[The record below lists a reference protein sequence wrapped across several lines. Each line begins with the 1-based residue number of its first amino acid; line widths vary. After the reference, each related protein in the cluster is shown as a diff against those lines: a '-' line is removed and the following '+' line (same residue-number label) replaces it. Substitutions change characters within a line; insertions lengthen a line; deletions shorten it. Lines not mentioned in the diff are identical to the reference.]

1 MLKFCYES
9 FLIIALK
16 GWLEQMVMEI
26 TRRISFILFTI
37 CLCLLGTSGS
47 MKASGD
53 WHKSD
58 CYLKLENRD
67 SQYTRCNSAI
77 IAPGNDTRVNLILL
91 SQNEMVK
98 APLSLK
104 GQSIAKDFGNRF
116 LNNNYF
122 SSETFFIFMGEK
134 DSTRGYQN
142 WRYTVAHC
150 AGLTGGD
157 TDFYKALDANKDVSN
172 EDKTELIYARRELH
186 KICDGKR
193 VDDIQWPIDIS
204 NSSGLSFLTYLQ
216 ASAHFYSENW
226 DQADKSFK
234 EINNAS
240 DPWIR
245 EVTSYMIGRNKL
257 KKTWDLA
264 LDKWGNFKGLR
275 FVEKEPLS
283 EANQAFMSYLL
294 RYPNGQY
301 NSSAQGLLRRLI
313 WLSGD
318 EEGLAREYIRQ
329 LKSDKF
335 PSANKVTLIKEIDQK
350 LLPLRKP
357 LSVIS
362 PVLLATDDLARMRSY
377 RTIGYTSLSKAELSE
392 QKEHFKDHMELYTFL
407 QATFAFYIERDAQKV
422 LSLIPDAASQENFLP
437 LEFSRQALR
446 GMALN
451 ILSDP
456 SEEDFWKKMLGGTN
470 SFYQRP
476 VVELALA
483 QYYEKNAQLFKVFMK
498 GSMINDSYIRKILLS
513 KVASKKM
520 LREQVKNIERPK
532 HERDLALFVLL
543 DKELSR
549 GHYLDFVKDVEQVT
563 TNSSTDGYLWRLY
576 SKYEIPVGKFNKGKW
591 SDNFECPKIRAT
603 ALTLAYEPNNV
614 KALLCLGDFYRLNG
628 FDGHHSTSAPGPGGV
643 DRFPGRAI
651 LRGSIYSNIIEG
663 SLAKD
668 EEMAYALYRAVLCY
682 APVGNNSC
690 GGSVPVTTRKAWFKL
705 LKGKYGSSKWAK
717 GLKYYW

>member
-1 MLKFCYES
+1 M
-9 FLIIALK
+9 I
-16 GWLEQMVMEI
+16 MEI
-26 TRRISFILFTI
+26 TRRVSFILFTI
-37 CLCLLGTSGS
+37 GVCLGGTSGS
-47 MKASGD
+47 IKASSD

-67 SQYTRCNSAI
+67 STATRCNSAI

-91 SQNEMVK
+91 SQNEMGK

-150 AGLTGGD
+150 VGLTGGD

-226 DQADKSFK
+226 DQADKSYK
-234 EINNAS
+234 EIKNAS

-257 KKTWDLA
+257 KETWNLA
-264 LDKWGNFKGLR
+264 LGKWGNFKGQT
-275 FVEKEPLS
+275 FIKKEPLL
-283 EANQAFMSYLL
+283 EANQAFNSYLS

-301 NSSAQGLLRRLI
+301 ASSAQGLLRRLI

-318 EEGLAREYIRQ
+318 KEGLAREYIR
-329 LKSDKF
+329 LLNTDEF
-335 PSANKVTLIKEIDQK
+335 PSATKVTLVKEIDQK
-350 LLPLRKP
+350 LLPLPKS
-357 LSVIS
+357 LSKIN
-362 PVLLATDDLARMRSY
+362 PVLLATNDLARMRSY
-377 RTIGYTSLSKAELSE
+377 RTSGYTSLSKAELIA
-392 QKEHFKDHMELYTFL
+392 QKAHFKNHMELYTFL
-407 QATFAFYIERDAQKV
+407 QATFAFYIDEDAQKV
-422 LSLIPDAASQENFLP
+422 LNLIPDAASQDNFSP

-456 SEEDFWKKMLGGTN
+456 SEEEFWKEMLGGAN

-483 QYYEKNAQLFKVFMK
+483 QYYEKTAQLFKVFMK
-498 GSMINDSYIRKILLS
+498 GSMINDSYIRKILLF

-520 LREQVKNIERPK
+520 LREQLKNIERPK

-549 GHYLDFVKDVEQVT
+549 GHYLDFVEDVKQVA
-563 TNSSTDGYLWRLY
+563 TNSRTDGYLWRLY
-576 SKYEIPVGKFNKGKW
+576 SQYEIPVGKFNKGKW
-591 SDNFECPKIRAT
+591 SDSYGCPKIKTT

-628 FDGHHSTSAPGPGGV
+628 FDGYHSSSAPGPGGV
-643 DRFPGRAI
+643 DRFPGNSI
-651 LRGSIYSNIIEG
+651 SRGSIYWDIIEG
-663 SLAKD
+663 SLATD
-668 EEMAYALYRAVLCY
+668 EEMAYALYRAIYCY

-690 GGSVPVTTRKAWFKL
+690 GGDVSVITRKAWFEL

-717 GLKYYW
+717 KLNYYW

>member
-1 MLKFCYES
+1 
-9 FLIIALK
+9 
-16 GWLEQMVMEI
+16 MVIEI
-26 TRRISFILFTI
+26 TRRVSFILFTI
-37 CLCLLGTSGS
+37 CLGLLGTSGS
-47 MKASGD
+47 TEAGGD

-67 SQYTRCNSAI
+67 SEYTRCNSAI

-91 SQNEMVK
+91 SQNEMGK

-134 DSTRGYQN
+134 NSTKGYQN

-157 TDFYKALDANKDVSN
+157 TDFYKALDANKDVFK
-172 EDKTELIYARRELH
+172 EDKTKLIYARRELH
-186 KICDGKR
+186 KICDGKQ
-193 VDDIQWPIDIS
+193 VDDIQWPINIS

-234 EINNAS
+234 KINNAS

-257 KKTWDLA
+257 KKTLNSA
-264 LDKWGNFKGLR
+264 LDKWGNFKGLG
-275 FVEKEPLS
+275 FIKQEPLL
-283 EANQAFMSYLL
+283 ETNQAFISYLS

-301 NSSAQGLLRRLI
+301 MSSARGLLRRLI

-318 EEGLAREYIRQ
+318 EEGLAKEYIR
-329 LKSDKF
+329 LLNSDKF
-335 PSANKVTLIKEIDQK
+335 PSAKKVNLVKEIDQK
-350 LLPLRKP
+350 LLPLRDP
-357 LSVIS
+357 LSKID
-362 PVLLATDDLARMRSY
+362 PVLLATNNLARMRSN
-377 RTIGYTSLSKAELSE
+377 RPTGYTSLSKTELMK
-392 QKEHFKDHMELYTFL
+392 QKEHFKDHMKLFTFL
-407 QATFAFYIERDAQKV
+407 QATFAFYIDEDAQKV
-422 LSLIPDAASQENFLP
+422 LSLIPDTSSQDNFSP

-456 SEEDFWKKMLGGTN
+456 GEEDFWKEMLGGAN

-483 QYYEKNAQLFKVFMK
+483 QYYEKNAQLSKIFMK
-498 GSMINDSYIRKILLS
+498 GSVINDSYIRKILLF

-520 LREQVKNIERPK
+520 LREQLKNIERPK

-549 GHYLDFVKDVEQVT
+549 GHYLDFVEDVKQVA
-563 TNSSTDGYLWRLY
+563 TNSSIDGYLWRVY
-576 SKYEIPVGKFNKGKW
+576 SQYEIPVGKFNKGKW
-591 SDNFECPKIRAT
+591 SDGYECPNIRTT
-603 ALTLAYEPNNV
+603 ALNLAYGPNNI
-614 KALLCLGDFYRLNG
+614 KALLCLADFYRLNG
-628 FDGHHSTSAPGPGGV
+628 FDGYHNASAPGPGGV
-643 DRFPGRAI
+643 DRFPGKAI
-651 LRGSIYSNIIEG
+651 SRGSIYSNIIEG

-668 EEMAYALYRAVLCY
+668 EDMAYALYRAINCY

-690 GGSVPVTTRKAWFKL
+690 GGSVSVTTRKAWFEL
-705 LKGKYGSSKWAK
+705 LKGKYGNSKWAK
-717 GLKYYW
+717 RLKYYW

>member
-1 MLKFCYES
+1 M
-9 FLIIALK
+9 I
-16 GWLEQMVMEI
+16 MEV
-26 TRRISFILFTI
+26 TRRVSFILFTI
-37 CLCLLGTSGS
+37 CLCLLGTLGS
-47 MKASGD
+47 IKASGD

-58 CYLKLENRD
+58 CYLKLANRD
-67 SQYTRCNSAI
+67 AQFTRCNSAI

-91 SQNEMVK
+91 SQNGMGK

-104 GQSIAKDFGNRF
+104 GQSIAKDWGNRF

-134 DSTRGYQN
+134 DSTKGYQN

-150 AGLTGGD
+150 ASLTGGD
-157 TDFYKALDANKDVSN
+157 ADFFKALDANKDVSDD
-172 EDKTELIYARRELH
+172 DKTELIRARRELH
-186 KICDGKR
+186 KICDGKQ
-193 VDDIQWPIDIS
+193 VDDIQWPINIS

-216 ASAHFYSENW
+216 ASAHFYSKNW
-226 DQADKSFK
+226 DQADKFFK
-234 EINNAS
+234 AINNAS

-245 EVTSYMIGRNKL
+245 EVASYMIGRNKL

-283 EANQAFMSYLL
+283 EASQAFMSYLL

-301 NSSAQGLLRRLI
+301 NSSVQGLLRRLI

-357 LSVIS
+357 LSIIS

-392 QKEHFKDHMELYTFL
+392 QEEHFKDHMELYTFL

-422 LSLIPDAASQENFLP
+422 LRLIPDATSQDNFSP

-446 GMALN
+446 GIALN

-456 SEEDFWKKMLGGTN
+456 SEEDFWKKMLGGAN

-483 QYYEKNAQLFKVFMK
+483 QYYEENAQLFKVFMK

-520 LREQVKNIERPK
+520 LREQIKNIERPK

-549 GHYLDFVKDVEQVT
+549 GHYLDFVKDLEQVT
-563 TNSSTDGYLWRLY
+563 TNSSIDGYLWRLY
-576 SKYEIPVGKFNKGKW
+576 SQYEIPVGKFNKGKW
-591 SDNFECPKIRAT
+591 SDGYECPKIRTT
-603 ALTLAYEPNNV
+603 ALTLSYEPYNV

-628 FDGHHSTSAPGPGGV
+628 FDGYHSTSAPGPGGV

-651 LRGSIYSNIIEG
+651 SRSLIYSNIIEG

-668 EEMAYALYRAVLCY
+668 EEMAYALYRAVYCY

-690 GGSVPVTTRKAWFKL
+690 GGSVLDDVSLTTRKAWYEL

-717 GLKYYW
+717 RLEYYW